1 MLFDKLCG
9 IVETPEALHG
19 PVRGKPLPPDLVR
32 LLTGLRGLAA
42 DANVFEFPVAPH
54 ETEFRQEVARENR
67 ELLGDRFCLP
77 FRTVAVED
85 KASCVILRDTTPD
98 AKGLTPARSFVEI
111 SPVFADP
118 AHYIRRD
125 RTAEMELVRARGF
138 PPDAMNVVWGTLM
151 DMEYYDF
158 RLPRARVNYECGGA
172 MVATKRGVYDYL
184 LGEDAREEVKHALDN
199 VRIGIEELA
208 YANMPSRWVVEVLT
222 AQSHEAAKAGRLRRS
237 HQRPRFTTLTPGELR
252 TLFGREDDGE
262 RKSPVAHQ
270 RRGHW
275 RLLQSERFA
284 KSGLRGRHLWI
295 EATWVGET
303 EAMVGNKKYIVRT
316 DL

>member
-9 IVETPEALHG
+9 IVERPEELYG
-19 PVRGKPLPPDLVR
+19 PVRGELLPPDLVR
-32 LLTGLRGLAA
+32 MLMGLRGIAA
-42 DANVFEFPVAPH
+42 DANVFEFPVVPH
-54 ETEFRQEVARENR
+54 ETEFRQEVTRENR
-67 ELLGDRFCLP
+67 ELLGERFCLP

-85 KASCVILRDTTPD
+85 KASCVVLQDTTPD
-98 AKGLTPARSFVEI
+98 AKGLTPRRGFVEVA
-111 SPVFADP
+111 PVYGKP
-118 AHYIRRD
+118 ENYIKRD
-125 RTAEMELVRARGF
+125 RTAEQELLRRRNIPA
-138 PPDAMNVVWGTLM
+138 DAVNVVWGTLS
-151 DMEYYDF
+151 DMRYEDYV
-158 RLPRARVNYECGGA
+158 LPRAPVTFHCGGA
-172 MVATKRGVYDYL
+172 MIATKKGVFDYS
-184 LGEDAREEVKHALDN
+184 LGEDAREDVKHALDN

-222 AQSHEAAKAGRLRRS
+222 AQSHEAAKAGRLRRA

-252 TLFGREDDGE
+252 KLFGREADGE
-262 RKSPVAHQ
+262 RKSPVVHQ

-284 KSGLRGRHLWI
+284 KSGRKGQHLWI

-303 EAMVGNKKYIVRT
+303 EAVVGNKKYIVRT

>member
-9 IVETPEALHG
+9 IVERPAALYA
-19 PVRGKPLPPDLVR
+19 PVRGERFPPALTVELLKVR
-32 LLTGLRGLAA
+32 RVAEEA
-42 DANVFEFPVAPH
+42 SIFEFPVTPH
-54 ETEFRQEVARENR
+54 DVDFREDVIRENR

-85 KASCVILRDTTPD
+85 KASCVILQDTVPN
-98 AKGLTPARSFVEI
+98 AKGLAPERFFVEVY
-111 SPVFADP
+111 PVFANEE
-118 AHYIRRD
+118 HYIRRD
-125 RTAEMELVRARGF
+125 RSWEFQLLRMLDTPE
-138 PPDAMNVVWGTLM
+138 DAMKVVWGTLS
-151 DMEYYDF
+151 DLRYEDY
-158 RLPRARVNYECGGA
+158 RLPRAPVQYGCGGA
-172 MVATKRGVYDYL
+172 MMATKKGVFHYA
-184 LGEDAREEVKHALDN
+184 LGEAARDDVKHALDN

-208 YANMPSRWVVEVLT
+208 YANMPSRWVVEILT
-222 AQSHEAAKAGRLRRS
+222 AQSREAAKAGRLRRA
-237 HQRPRFTTLTPGELR
+237 HQRPRFTTLTPDELR
-252 TLFGREDDGE
+252 KLFGREDDRE

-284 KSGLRGRHLWI
+284 KSGLKGRHLWI

-303 EAMVGNKKYIVRT
+303 EAVVGNKKYIVRT